1 MCPLSCSPF
10 SGKLTSGDCMKINI
24 QKKLLLSFG
33 SIALICAIIG
43 AAGWIGADR
52 IGDKLVATG
61 RGDVPG
67 LQSILGLDG
76 VASKITASEQALLNP
91 ALPLIDRA
99 DHQEEIIKSF
109 EEADDLISTFQNI
122 EKSAEDEALWNEFQT
137 AWTNWRGKV
146 NAFLAIS
153 SEVNNMQLQNPQ
165 KLALELE
172 RNFGVY
178 RAWAA
183 DSGKAVLEQTAFDGN
198 LSLEESPFWQ
208 WLEKLETENEVA
220 LETKGYLEQQLREA
234 FLSVD
239 SIAEFLEIGEYDL
252 ARDLY
257 LYEVVASFD
266 TIQFYVDDL
275 NSLVNN
281 ALALYF
287 EMGYLEQTESSVARH
302 SMLEI
307 LSSMVDSVTINVES
321 GVADGETVAQ
331 TVKSILVIA
340 LLLGVGLAIGLG
352 IVIAR
357 GISKP
362 VQAGVN
368 LAQAIAS
375 GDFSQRMNLNRSDE
389 IGQLALALDD
399 MAGGLEEFAG
409 IAGEIAEGNLQVE
422 VVPASSHDQLG
433 NALLNMVGKLREVVG
448 QVKVTT
454 SHVSSGTQAM
464 SASSEEMSQ
473 GAAEQAAAAEEAS
486 SSIEQMTANIRQNAD
501 NAMQTEKISIQAAN
515 DAKDGGEAVA
525 ETVTAMKDIANKI
538 VIIEEIARQ
547 TNLLALNAA
556 IEAARA
562 GEHGKGFAVV
572 AAEVRKLAER
582 SQLAAG
588 EINDLSSSSVEVAEQ
603 AGKLLDVI
611 VPNIQKTSELVQE
624 ISAASREQDA
634 GAEQIMKSIQQ
645 LDGVIQQ
652 NSASSEE
659 MASTSEE
666 LSSQADQL
674 EQMVAF
680 FTLDSKGLGMS
691 QPSLNALSPEV
702 DNSYEQPLVEHKSKR
717 VAAVPA
723 TEGARMG
730 SSSDELDDEF
740 EQY

>member
-1 MCPLSCSPF
+1 
-10 SGKLTSGDCMKINI
+10 MKINI

-99 DHQEEIIKSF
+99 DYQEEIIKSF
-109 EEADDLISTFQNI
+109 EEADDLIGIFQNI
-122 EKSAEDEALWNEFQT
+122 EKSAEEEALWNEFQ
-137 AWTNWRGKV
+137 AVWTSWRGKV
-146 NAFLAIS
+146 DAFLAIS
-153 SEVNNMQLQNPQ
+153 SEINNMQLQNPQ
-165 KLALELE
+165 KIALELE

-183 DSGKAVLEQTAFDGN
+183 ASGKAVLEQTTFDGN
-198 LSLEESPFWQ
+198 LTLEDSPFWK
-208 WLEKLETENEVA
+208 WLEQLETENEVA
-220 LETKGYLEQQLREA
+220 LASKGYLEQQLREA
-234 FLSVD
+234 YLSVD

-275 NSLVNN
+275 NNLVNN
-281 ALALYF
+281 ALTLYF
-287 EMGYLEQTESSVARH
+287 EMGQLEQTESSVARY
-302 SMLEI
+302 SMDEL
-307 LSSMVDSVTINVES
+307 LNRLVDSVAAKVES
-321 GVADGETVAQ
+321 GVADGESVAQ

-340 LLLGVGLAIGLG
+340 LLIGVGLAIGLG
-352 IVIAR
+352 TIIAR
-357 GISKP
+357 GISRP

-375 GDFSQRMNLNRSDE
+375 GDFSQRMNLRRNDE
-389 IGQLALALDD
+389 IGQLALALDE
-399 MAGGLEEFAG
+399 MAGGLEEAAG
-409 IAGEIAEGNLQVE
+409 VAGEIAEGNLQVE
-422 VVPASSHDQLG
+422 VTPASSHDQLG
-433 NALLNMVGKLREVVG
+433 NALLNMVAKLRQVVG

-454 SHVSSGTQAM
+454 NHVSTGTQAM

-501 NAMQTEKISIQAAN
+501 NAMQTEKIAIQSAS

-525 ETVTAMKDIANKI
+525 KTVSAMKEIAGKI
-538 VIIEEIARQ
+538 TIIEEIARQ

-582 SQLAAG
+582 SQIAAG

-603 AGKLLDVI
+603 AGQLLDVI
-611 VPNIQKTSELVQE
+611 VPNIQRTAELVQE

-634 GAEQIMKSIQQ
+634 GAAQIMKSIQQ

-680 FTLDSKGLGMS
+680 FALDGKGLGTS
-691 QPSLNALSPEV
+691 RTGSNELSPGVER
-702 DNSYEQPLVEHKSKR
+702 SYEQPLVEHQNKT
-717 VAAVPA
+717 VAAVPV
-723 TEGARMG
+723 TERAQAG

>member
-1 MCPLSCSPF
+1 
-10 SGKLTSGDCMKINI
+10 MKINI

-33 SIALICAIIG
+33 SITLICAIIG
-43 AAGWIGADR
+43 AAGWLGADR

-67 LQSILGLDG
+67 LQAILSLDG
-76 VASKITASEQALLNP
+76 VASRITASEQALLNP
-91 ALPLIDRA
+91 AMSLTNRA
-99 DHQEEIIKSF
+99 EHQEKITGGF
-109 EEADDLISTFQNI
+109 READAFISTYQGV
-122 EKSAEDEALWNEFQT
+122 EKSAEDETLWNEFQA
-137 AWTNWRGKV
+137 AWTAWRGKV
-146 NAFLAIS
+146 DAFLAIS
-153 SEVNNMQLQNPQ
+153 SEVNSMQLQNPQ

-172 RNFGVY
+172 RNFGEY

-183 DSGKAVLEQTAFDGN
+183 ASGEAVLEKEVFDGN
-198 LSLEESPFWQ
+198 LTLEESMFWQ
-208 WLEKLETENEVA
+208 WLEQLETENEVA
-220 LETKGYLEQQLREA
+220 VETRGYLKQQLSEA
-234 FLSVD
+234 YLSVS
-239 SIAEFLEIGEYDL
+239 SIAEFLEIGEYEL

-275 NSLVNN
+275 NGLVNA
-281 ALALYF
+281 ALELYF
-287 EMGYLEQTESSVARH
+287 EMGQLEKTESSVARN
-302 SMLEI
+302 SMAEI
-307 LSSMVDSVTINVES
+307 LSNMVDSVAVKVES
-321 GVADGETVAQ
+321 GVAGGESVAQ
-331 TVKSILVIA
+331 TVKSVLVIA
-340 LLLGVGLAIGLG
+340 LLIGVGLSIGLG
-352 IVIAR
+352 VIIAR

-375 GDFSQRMNLNRSDE
+375 GDFSQRMNLNKSDE
-389 IGQLALALDD
+389 IGQLALALDE
-399 MAGGLEEFAG
+399 MAGGLEEFAS
-409 IAGEIAEGNLQVE
+409 IASEIAEGNLQVE
-422 VVPASSHDQLG
+422 VTPASSHDQLG

-454 SHVSSGTQAM
+454 NHVSSGTQAM

-515 DAKDGGEAVA
+515 DAKDGGKAVA
-525 ETVTAMKDIANKI
+525 KTVTAMKTIAGKI
-538 VIIEEIARQ
+538 MIIEEISRQ

-582 SQLAAG
+582 SQIAAG

-603 AGKLLDVI
+603 AGQLLDVI

-634 GAEQIMKSIQQ
+634 GAEQIVKSIQQ

-691 QPSLNALSPEV
+691 QPSLHVRSPEV
-702 DNSYEQPLVEHKSKR
+702 DSSYEQPLVEHKNRR
-717 VAAVPA
+717 VVSVLANRRVQA
-723 TEGARMG
+723 G
-730 SSSDELDDEF
+730 SPGDELDEAF